1 MIPEWLK
8 PLHALIGSIQAED
21 LSARFTTGNDQ
32 SRPGAVLILFGE
44 HDSKPDVL
52 LTERAHTMRSHAGQP
67 AFPGGAVDEGET
79 PEEAAL
85 REAVEET
92 GLEASGVEILGKLPQ
107 LWLPPSNFLVTPV
120 MAFWHTPSPI
130 SVKDPR
136 EVAQVLRVP
145 LESLID
151 PTNRFRIRHPSGY
164 VGPAFKVSGLRVWGF
179 TAGILDRLLALSGLE
194 EEWDHNRIEDF

>member
-8 PLHALIGSIQAED
+8 PIYSLIGSIKAED
-21 LSARFTTGNDQ
+21 LSPRFTTGNDQ

-44 HDSKPDVL
+44 QNEKPDVL

-67 AFPGGAVDEGET
+67 AFPGGAIDEGET
-79 PEEAAL
+79 PEDAAL

-92 GLEASGVEILGKLPQ
+92 GLDPSGVEILGTLPQ

-120 MAFWHTPSPI
+120 LGFWHTSSPI
-130 SVKDPR
+130 SVKDPL

-151 PTNRFRIRHPSGY
+151 PANRFRIRHPSGY
-164 VGPAFKVSGLRVWGF
+164 VGPAFSVSGLRVWGF
-179 TAGILDRLLALSGLE
+179 TAGILDRLLSLSGLE
-194 EEWDHNRIEDF
+194 EAWDYERVEDF